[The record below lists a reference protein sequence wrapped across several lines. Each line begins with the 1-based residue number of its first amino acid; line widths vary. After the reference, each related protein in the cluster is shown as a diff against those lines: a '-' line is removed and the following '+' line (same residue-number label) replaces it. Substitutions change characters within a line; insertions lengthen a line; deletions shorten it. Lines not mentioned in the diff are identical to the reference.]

1 MGEREKP
8 GEKDGDVLL
17 HKWEGGG
24 VIGGAMEVM
33 AGEEMNQEEQGKR
46 RGAGG
51 NGTARQKNGRREKNG
66 REEGRGE
73 QMRGD

>member
-17 HKWEGGG
+17 HKWERGGG
-24 VIGGAMEVM
+24 RGGAMEVM
-33 AGEEMNQEEQGKR
+33 AGEEMNREEQGKR

-51 NGTARQKNGRREKNG
+51 NGTAQRKNGLREKNG

>member
-1 MGEREKP
+1 MGQRQKP

-17 HKWEGGG
+17 HKWKVRGRFR
-24 VIGGAMEVM
+24 GAMEVM

-51 NGTARQKNGRREKNG
+51 NGTARRKKRVVGEKREG
-66 REEGRGE
+66 
-73 QMRGD
+73 